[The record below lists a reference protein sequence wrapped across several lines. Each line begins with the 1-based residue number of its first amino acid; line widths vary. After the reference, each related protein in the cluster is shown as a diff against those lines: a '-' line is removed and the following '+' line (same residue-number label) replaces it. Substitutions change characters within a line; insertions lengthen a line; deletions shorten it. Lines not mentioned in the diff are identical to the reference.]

1 MSPARESQK
10 SNMSTA
16 RVCQQPNRRK
26 MTKQEAA
33 RKLARLAEESME
45 RKGLSE
51 GKKMA
56 KVQQFVEYVDAV
68 NARRA
73 K

>member
-1 MSPARESQK
+1 
-10 SNMSTA
+10 MSTA
-16 RVCQQPNRRK
+16 RVCQQPNRR

-33 RKLARLAEESME
+33 RKLVRLAEEDME

-51 GKKMA
+51 SKKTSR
-56 KVQQFVEYVDAV
+56 VQQFVEYVDAV
-68 NARRA
+68 SARRA

>member
-1 MSPARESQK
+1 MSSRGPEKAD
-10 SNMSTA
+10 MSTA
-16 RVCQQPNRRK
+16 RVCQQPNRK

-33 RKLARLAEESME
+33 RKLVRLAERDME

-51 GKKMA
+51 SKKNSR
-56 KVQQFVEYVDAV
+56 VQQFVEYVDAV
-68 NARRA
+68 SASRA